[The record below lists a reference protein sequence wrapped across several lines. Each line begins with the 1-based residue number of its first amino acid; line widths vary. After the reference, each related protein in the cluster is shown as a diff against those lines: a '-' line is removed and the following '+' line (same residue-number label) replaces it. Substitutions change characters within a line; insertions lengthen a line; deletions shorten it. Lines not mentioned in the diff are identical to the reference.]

1 MDLASKRVAMQL
13 SVARSAQTRAHEVS
27 RFSFLIHGT
36 LRFPDSHITR
46 VRLYENRYPHAN
58 MPRVAGTSGPAPSTI
73 RNCRNMLSEIAT
85 KLDTTVDGLDE
96 IKCHSLDFLK
106 GVKGIVEQREI
117 TNLDDFAPVLDELR
131 VFREKRKAGG
141 AAKRSSRGDHWQP
154 WEAKQVL
161 AHHTSSQG
169 NEAGDGE
176 ADLLPPSP
184 LGGSSVDSDGFEPP
198 PPDTRVIF
206 CGTSSFENIASRT
219 DDAMFARLSVWPS
232 DKTQAGKGIGLL
244 TAADFKELE
253 RELGLGF
260 CSCHGQHEVERRAKV
275 MEERAREREERANE
289 QQSEKIE
296 TNSLL
301 TYLSDIK
308 ESRVIIFTVLD
319 NHQWGARDLHTFYDK
334 VNLRRAGSLPTP
346 ARPRRLAFDEV
357 AADPDTPWKYSYRP
371 ITCMG
376 YGDCALADYNGKV
389 VHKQTFLT
397 AEHQVHVQD
406 PSDPDSCNAEQ
417 LSLLTCTPPGDAR
430 RDPGGQRNGWSTTV
444 RLPPTIRRH
453 RQVLG
458 EMPVALTK
466 FSPGTQDT
474 QTYELVPD
482 ITFDF
487 LNRNQ
492 GPCSEEQTKRDKQ
505 RRANKMEELRRF
517 GMYMYRRLPQVN
529 PQLFASLKV
538 GVRFDICIS
547 EKSREGRFFIL
558 EARRWPVAESFGDS
572 VLGYPYD
579 AFCKAFGTRF
589 SEQYGTPIAA
599 APVSEESESG
609 EEESSISGDGSEEEG
624 E

>member
-346 ARPRRLAFDEV
+346 ARPR
-357 AADPDTPWKYSYRP
+357 
-371 ITCMG
+371 
-376 YGDCALADYNGKV
+376 
-389 VHKQTFLT
+389 
-397 AEHQVHVQD
+397 
-406 PSDPDSCNAEQ
+406 
-417 LSLLTCTPPGDAR
+417 
-430 RDPGGQRNGWSTTV
+430 PGG
-444 RLPPTIRRH
+444 TI
-453 RQVLG
+453 LS
-458 EMPVALTK
+458 VALTK

>member
-1 MDLASKRVAMQL
+1 MS
-13 SVARSAQTRAHEVS
+13 
-27 RFSFLIHGT
+27 
-36 LRFPDSHITR
+36 
-46 VRLYENRYPHAN
+46 
-58 MPRVAGTSGPAPSTI
+58 RVAGTSGPAPSTI

-85 KLDTTVDGLDE
+85 KLDTTVDDLDE

-141 AAKRSSRGDHWQP
+141 ALQRGHREATTGSRD
-154 WEAKQVL
+154 
-161 AHHTSSQG
+161 
-169 NEAGDGE
+169 EAGDGE

-260 CSCHGQHEVERRAKV
+260 CSCHGQHEVERRAKHNWDWV
-275 MEERAREREERANE
+275 
-289 QQSEKIE
+289 QEKIE

-334 VNLRRAGSLPTP
+334 VKLAPSRVSTYPSEAETFGMNSGLQDIQ
-346 ARPRRLAFDEV
+346 AFDEV
-357 AADPDTPWKYSYRP
+357 AADPDTPWEYSYRP

-389 VHKQTFLT
+389 VHKQTFPT

-430 RDPGGQRNGWSTTV
+430 RDPGGRGAGGAQQFAYHQQFVDTV
-444 RLPPTIRRH
+444 KSWGKCRMWIAGGTI
-453 RQVLG
+453 LS
-458 EMPVALTK
+458 VALTK

-529 PQLFASLKV
+529 RQLFASLKV

-547 EKSREGRFFIL
+547 EKSREGRCFIL

-579 AFCKAFGTRF
+579 AFCKAFGARF

-599 APVSEESESG
+599 APVSEESESS
-609 EEESSISGDGSEEEG
+609 EEESSISGERGG
-624 E
+624 RRVVHIT